1 MRNAISFTISLFLC
15 PVLLF
20 AQLPAGSIARYPLD
34 NSATDVSGN
43 GFNGTLTATTND
55 ADRFAAANTATAF
68 VSGTG
73 SGSFPV
79 ALVTALSNDF
89 TIGYWFKTTQ
99 IAPTAAQWYS
109 GISLVD
115 AEVCG
120 VTNDYGTALIDGGKV
135 AMGIGNPDITI
146 KSTSATYNDGAW
158 HFVTATRSQAGG
170 VIILYIDGAQVA
182 TSSGTS
188 TLALTAPA
196 FIGMG
201 TNPCNGSGVFTG
213 SLDDAIAYNRVL
225 TPVEVTNLFNF
236 YNSVPLPLHW
246 VSFTGQVQDVQVYL
260 TWETDNSGN
269 NDHFEIERST
279 TGSDFSALAV
289 VPDNDATLSA
299 AGSAWHDFTDLH
311 PAKGNNFYRIREV
324 DKDGKYSLSPILQ
337 VSLRNTLSGIYLQTN
352 PVGGE
357 AILMNN
363 DQLLIRRM
371 QVMDISGRVLIDQ
384 APRSSNT
391 QLNIVTQSLRPGYYL
406 LKIGLAG
413 NTVTIGFVKI

>member
-1 MRNAISFTISLFLC
+1 MRNAIFFVIGLSIC

-20 AQLPAGSIARYPLD
+20 GQPAGSIARYPLD

-43 GFNGTLTATTND
+43 GYNGTLTGTSND
-55 ADRFAAANTATAF
+55 ANRFATANTATAF

-73 SGSFPV
+73 SGSFPA

-89 TIGYWFKTTQ
+89 SIGYWFKTTMS
-99 IAPTAAQWYS
+99 APTAAQWYS

-146 KSTSATYNDGAW
+146 KSTLATYNDGAW
-158 HFVTATRSQAGG
+158 HFVTATRNQAGG

-196 FIGMG
+196 FIGLG

-225 TPVEVTNLFNF
+225 TPAEVTNLFNF
-236 YNSVPLPLHW
+236 YNAVPLPLHW
-246 VSFTGQVQDVQVYL
+246 GSFTGQVEGATVYL
-260 TWETDNSGN
+260 EWETDNSGN
-269 NDHFEIERST
+269 NDHFEIEHSA
-279 TGSDFSALAV
+279 TGIDFSAIGV
-289 VPDNDATLSA
+289 VPDKDATHISA
-299 AGSAWHDFTDLH
+299 GGSWYDFTDPH
-311 PAKGNNFYRIREV
+311 PAKGNNFYRIRQV
-324 DKDGKYSLSPILQ
+324 DRDGKYSWSSILEFSVVQ
-337 VSLRNTLSGIYLQTN
+337 AVSGIHLRTN
-352 PVGGE
+352 PVLD
-357 AILMNN
+357 AATLMNN
-363 DQLLIRRM
+363 DQLLIQRM

-391 QLNIVTQSLRPGYYL
+391 QLNIGMQSLRPGYYL
-406 LKIGLAG
+406 LKIGVAG
-413 NTVTIGFVKI
+413 NNTTIGFVKI